1 MLAFYVPLATGFFMF
16 RGHFVVG
23 AGVRLLFNESLI
35 INNHTQFMDA
45 YFRDFRAL
53 EFLWPI
59 DRRIT
64 HRLISLFFE

>member
-1 MLAFYVPLATGFFMF
+1 MVHVPRT
-16 RGHFVVG
+16 FVVG